1 MSFADEQR
9 NIGEGLSCRVK
20 PFSSLSDLVTGTV
33 NASLLR
39 RFSRHVIDIFVG
51 EEKEGFGSGAN
62 MSDEE
67 GRSGGR
73 SGGGRGISRLTA
85 GKHGNGERARRN
97 GGKGG

>member
-1 MSFADEQR
+1 MFGPTGKHQYLIQLR
-9 NIGEGLSCRVK
+9 LSCRVK

-67 GRSGGR
+67 GRNGGR
-73 SGGGRGISRLTA
+73 SGAEEGVGYLA
-85 GKHGNGERARRN
+85 
-97 GGKGG
+97 